1 MDYGTQRQT
10 LQSEKCTSLAFASG
24 LHIYMTLRKE
34 GAVTVY
40 FWVFGERKYNSVRTI
55 DHDSRVTLLMI
66 IMF

>member
-1 MDYGTQRQT
+1 
-10 LQSEKCTSLAFASG
+10 
-24 LHIYMTLRKE
+24 MTLRKE